1 MEKKPSLAMRYA
13 MPAVEI
19 NQDGDIVPD
28 SPFSFL
34 SEVRESMG
42 GIIGRRLEY
51 INLADADESM
61 ETQMECYKH
70 YVVTLFSPFHDHLT
84 LLILGDYNLRQ
95 RVYCLIFNE
104 LSDFGVNGF
113 AGMNYYLSG
122 PLFANAFFAPPY
134 RGRHPKLTTYYNSGR
149 KLRDISPMPRFD
161 HLPGVQV
168 RIDKNRDA
176 RVGDLIMAPMPYFG
190 RMAITKEGRRYQ
202 KLVGGV
208 THTADGR
215 PIDDDGNVGELEET
229 TIFSKE
235 YMENLRHL
243 NPDLKENVLLE
254 IDSFSSEESLAKV
267 RPITDR
273 PIKTIDVHGYPVDVW
288 DKGKEGKDE

>member
-1 MEKKPSLAMRYA
+1 MDKSLFDLLNGRMPKPTQVTTEKKPSLAMRYA
-13 MPAVEI
+13 MPIVDADH
-19 NQDGDIVPD
+19 DGNIIPD

-42 GIIGRRLEY
+42 ALIGNRLVY
-51 INLADADESM
+51 IQSDDAGPEREIRIAYLQQYM
-61 ETQMECYKH
+61 MTNF
-70 YVVTLFSPFHDHLT
+70 TPFHDHLT

-161 HLPGVQV
+161 NLPGVQV

-176 RVGDLIMAPMPYFG
+176 RVGELIMAPMPYFG

-215 PIDDDGNVGELEET
+215 PIDDDGNVGELEEST
-229 TIFSKE
+229 LFSKE
-235 YMENLRHL
+235 YMANLKHL
-243 NPDLKENVLLE
+243 SPDLKENVLLE
-254 IDSFSSEESLAKV
+254 MDSFSSEESLTKS
-267 RPITDR
+267 R
-273 PIKTIDVHGYPVDVW
+273 KEHG
-288 DKGKEGKDE
+288 DE

>member
-1 MEKKPSLAMRYA
+1 MDKKTSLAMR
-13 MPAVEI
+13 PAPPLFEMDEQGYQVT
-19 NQDGDIVPD
+19 D
-28 SPFSFL
+28 SPFSFVG
-34 SEVRESMG
+34 EVLESMKTL
-42 GIIGRRLEY
+42 IVYRLAY
-51 INLADADESM
+51 IQLDDAGPEREMHIASLHQYM
-61 ETQMECYKH
+61 MTN
-70 YVVTLFSPFHDHLT
+70 FSPFHDHLT

-122 PLFANAFFAPPY
+122 PLFANAFFAPVW
-134 RGRHPKLTTYYNSGR
+134 RGRHPN
-149 KLRDISPMPRFD
+149 
-161 HLPGVQV
+161 
-168 RIDKNRDA
+168 
-176 RVGDLIMAPMPYFG
+176 
-190 RMAITKEGRRYQ
+190 Q

-243 NPDLKENVLLE
+243 SPDLKENVLLE
-254 IDSFSSEESLAKV
+254 MDSFSSEESLAKA
-267 RPITDR
+267 R
-273 PIKTIDVHGYPVDVW
+273 KEHG
-288 DKGKEGKDE
+288 DE

>member
-1 MEKKPSLAMRYA
+1 MDKKTSLAMR
-13 MPAVEI
+13 PALPLFEMDEQGYQVT
-19 NQDGDIVPD
+19 D
-28 SPFSFL
+28 SPFSFVA
-34 SEVRESMG
+34 EVRESVG
-42 GIIGRRLEY
+42 ALIGNRLAY
-51 INLADADESM
+51 IQLADAVSGRVLRIASLHQYM
-61 ETQMECYKH
+61 MTN
-70 YVVTLFSPFHDHLT
+70 FSPFHDHLT

-122 PLFANAFFAPPY
+122 PLFANAFFAPVW
-134 RGRHPKLTTYYNSGR
+134 RGRHPN
-149 KLRDISPMPRFD
+149 
-161 HLPGVQV
+161 
-168 RIDKNRDA
+168 
-176 RVGDLIMAPMPYFG
+176 
-190 RMAITKEGRRYQ
+190 Q

-243 NPDLKENVLLE
+243 SPDLKENVLLE
-254 IDSFSSEESLAKV
+254 MDSFSSEESLAKA
-267 RPITDR
+267 R
-273 PIKTIDVHGYPVDVW
+273 KEHG
-288 DKGKEGKDE
+288 DE